1 VAGKVN
7 SLLFVRND
15 NVAEVWIN
23 GVSQGSQTIGNNLP
37 TDATALPFSIGV
49 MVGNN
54 NYKSALGFNALFFY
68 GRALTVHER
77 TLMIAYSKK
86 EYESI
91 DPVELPSE
99 ITDAQVTS
107 GTIPSH

>member
-1 VAGKVN
+1 M
-7 SLLFVRND
+7 FD
-15 NVAEVWIN
+15 PW
-23 GVSQGSQTIGNNLP
+23 
-37 TDATALPFSIGV
+37 
-49 MVGNN
+49 
-54 NYKSALGFNALFFY
+54 FNALFFY

-107 GTIPSH
+107 GSGTDEVLPTPAKLKVMIETHYLLKMVMQLRLLAGYYQWSESLERRH

>member
-1 VAGKVN
+1 V
-7 SLLFVRND
+7 SLNHCFKFND
-15 NVAEVWIN
+15 
-23 GVSQGSQTIGNNLP
+23 
-37 TDATALPFSIGV
+37 D
-49 MVGNN
+49 
-54 NYKSALGFNALFFY
+54 YKSALGFNALFFY

-86 EYESI
+86 AYESI

-107 GTIPSH
+107 GTGTDEVLPTPAKLKVMIETHSNGITPRGV

>member
-1 VAGKVN
+1 
-7 SLLFVRND
+7 
-15 NVAEVWIN
+15 
-23 GVSQGSQTIGNNLP
+23 
-37 TDATALPFSIGV
+37 
-49 MVGNN
+49 MVGNDD
-54 NYKSALGFNALFFY
+54 YKSALGFNALFFY

-91 DPVELPSE
+91 DPVELPPE

-107 GTIPSH
+107 GTGTDEVLPTPAKLKTLKLRS